1 MLLIFLFFCWSQFAL
16 CFLGIQRLCH
26 CSFRLLCVCVYN
38 LHIIVGWGY
47 PRRTVCFDFIF
58 RLWRFLRFK
67 VNKLEKQQIRC
78 QRTERASLRYERLSV
93 YFSLLVYFVQR
104 RIRVWLRE
112 RNNERRV
119 SLYVC
124 FEKRSKCWMMLIQFW
139 EGSLP
144 VRNQKSSCWKIWKCE
159 ELYFAIEI

>member
-1 MLLIFLFFCWSQFAL
+1 MRIAAKAKLWFNLRLNICFKCVHTTRFYASDFLFWSQFAL

-58 RLWRFLRFK
+58 RLWRFWRFQ
-67 VNKLEKQQIRC
+67 VNKWEKQQIRG

-93 YFSLLVYFVQR
+93 YFSLLVYFVQKGVG
-104 RIRVWLRE
+104 VWPRE

-119 SLYVC
+119 FLYVC
-124 FEKRSKCWMMLIQFW
+124 FEKR
-139 EGSLP
+139 GSLH
-144 VRNQKSSCWKIWKCE
+144 VKN
-159 ELYFAIEI
+159 